1 MSALPTMEKNEN
13 DVWEKRALKIV
24 EIRGFLVGFSPSPAI
39 GNARTFIRRRDFLLL
54 QLVTD
59 GSISGW
65 GEVFSSPHAASALIQ
80 SRFAGMILG
89 QSPTDYGRL
98 WEAMLNTVGYDRR
111 GVAMMAI
118 SAIDMALHDIA
129 ARSRNIS
136 VAALLGGALRDRVFT
151 YASGPFIADS
161 GQPYAHYA
169 AEAEIYLARGFRAVK
184 PRAGVDPKA
193 DGRMALGLRS
203 LIGADIGLMVDIN
216 QGYTARAAIASAR
229 RMEEA
234 DLLWIEEPVLP
245 EDIEGDRT
253 IAAAV
258 PAAIAGGEAWGSLAT
273 FRDFLAKGTISILQP
288 DMTVCGGYTGF
299 AKVAALA
306 AAYDLPVM
314 PHVFGTVVHQR
325 AALQMAALVP
335 SRRGG
340 GPAEYPYVEIDAT
353 DNPLLTLGGAMELA
367 TDGTVAI
374 PEAPGTG
381 LDLDPERLAPWL
393 TESWRRIP

>member
-1 MSALPTMEKNEN
+1 M
-13 DVWEKRALKIV
+13 KIV
-24 EIRGFLVGFSPSPAI
+24 EVSGFHVGFSPTPAL

-54 QLVTD
+54 QVVTD
-59 GSISGW
+59 DGISGW
-65 GEVFSSPHAASALIQ
+65 GEVFSSPQAAGALIQ
-80 SRFAGMILG
+80 SRFAGLILG
-89 QSPTDYGRL
+89 QSPLEYGRL

-129 ARSRNIS
+129 AKARNIS
-136 VAALLGGALRDRVFT
+136 VAAMLGGALRDRVLA
-151 YASGPFIADS
+151 YASGPFIAD
-161 GQPYAHYA
+161 GPAPYVHYA
-169 AEAEIYLARGFRAVK
+169 AEVETYLARGFRAVK

-193 DGRMALGLRS
+193 DGSMALAVRS
-203 LIGADIGLMVDIN
+203 VVGPEIGLMVDIN

-234 DLLWIEEPVLP
+234 DLLWIEEPVLS
-245 EDIEGDRT
+245 EDIEGYRT
-253 IAAAV
+253 VAAAV
-258 PAAIAGGEAWGSLAT
+258 PAAIAGGEALGSLAA
-273 FRDFLAKGTISILQP
+273 FRDFLAARTFSVVQP

-314 PHVFGTVVHQR
+314 PHVFGTAVHQR
-325 AALQMAALVP
+325 AALQMAALLP

-340 GPAEYPYVEIDAT
+340 GPAEFPYVEIDAT
-353 DNPLLTLGGAMELA
+353 DNPLLTVAGVLEIAA
-367 TDGTVAI
+367 DGTIAI

-381 LDLDPERLAPWL
+381 IDLDPESLTPWL
-393 TESWRRIP
+393 TESWRRTR

>member
-1 MSALPTMEKNEN
+1 MNAVSTMAKKK
-13 DVWEKRALKIV
+13 DDWERRALKIV
-24 EIRGFLVGFSPSPAI
+24 EIRGFHVGFSPSPAI
-39 GNARTFIRRRDFLLL
+39 GNARSFIRRRDFLLL

-59 GSISGW
+59 AGISGW
-65 GEVFSSPHAASALIQ
+65 GEVFSSPHAAGALIQ
-80 SRFAGMILG
+80 SRFAYLILG
-89 QSPTDYGRL
+89 QSPLEYGRL

-129 ARSRNIS
+129 AKARNVS
-136 VAALLGGALRDRVFT
+136 VAAMLGGALRDRVFT

-161 GQPYAHYA
+161 GAPYAHYA
-169 AEAEIYLARGFRAVK
+169 AKVDSYLGRGFRAVK

-193 DGRMALGLRS
+193 DGSMALGLRS
-203 LIGADIGLMVDIN
+203 LVGADIGLMVDIN

-234 DLLWIEEPVLP
+234 DLLWIEEPVMP
-245 EDIEGDRT
+245 EDIEGYRT
-253 IAAAV
+253 LAAAI
-258 PAAIAGGEAWGSLAT
+258 PTAIAGGEALGSLAA
-273 FRDFLAKGTISILQP
+273 FRDFVAAGTFSVVQP

-299 AKVAALA
+299 AKVAALV

-325 AALQMAALVP
+325 AALQMAALIP

-353 DNPLLTLGGAMELA
+353 DNPLLTLGGALELA
-367 TDGTVAI
+367 ANGTIAI
-374 PEAPGTG
+374 STAPGTG

-393 TESWRRIP
+393 TESWSRTQ